1 MMSGMT
7 EATESVQKRTTA
19 NKSAGPI
26 TAGLGGLI
34 LGAGLFSIG
43 TANAAPVATII
54 GVAAFLIGLVALLDG
69 VYKLVG
75 NIDSATQALL
85 ERRP

>member
-1 MMSGMT
+1 MSGMT
-7 EATESVQKRTTA
+7 EATESMQKRTTA

-34 LGAGLFSIG
+34 LGAGLFSID
-43 TANAAPVATII
+43 TAAPVVAII
-54 GVAAFLIGLVALLDG
+54 GVTAFLVGLVALLDG

>member
-1 MMSGMT
+1 MSGMT

-34 LGAGLFSIG
+34 LGAGLFSID
-43 TANAAPVATII
+43 TAAPVVAII
-54 GVAAFLIGLVALLDG
+54 GVTAFLVGLVALLDG

-85 ERRP
+85 E

>member
-1 MMSGMT
+1 MSGMT
-7 EATESVQKRTTA
+7 EATESMQKRTTA

-34 LGAGLFSIG
+34 LGAGLFSID
-43 TANAAPVATII
+43 TAAPVVAII
-54 GVAAFLIGLVALLDG
+54 GVTAFLVGLVALLDG

-85 ERRP
+85 E

>member
-1 MMSGMT
+1 MT

-34 LGAGLFSIG
+34 LGAGIFSIG
-43 TANAAPVATII
+43 TAAPAAAII
-54 GVAAFLIGLVALLDG
+54 GVIAFLVGLVLLLDG

>member
-1 MMSGMT
+1 MSGMT

-43 TANAAPVATII
+43 TAAPVAAIVGI
-54 GVAAFLIGLVALLDG
+54 AAFLIGLVALLDG

>member
-1 MMSGMT
+1 MT
-7 EATESVQKRTTA
+7 EATESMQKRTTA

-34 LGAGLFSIG
+34 LGAGLFSID
-43 TANAAPVATII
+43 TAAPVVAII
-54 GVAAFLIGLVALLDG
+54 GVTAFLVGLVALLDG

>member
-1 MMSGMT
+1 MSRMT
-7 EATESVQKRTTA
+7 EPTESVKRRTTA

-34 LGAGLFSIG
+34 LGTALFSIG
-43 TANAAPVATII
+43 GANAAPAATII
-54 GVAAFLIGLVALLDG
+54 GITAFLIGLVALLDG

-85 ERRP
+85 EQRP

>member
-1 MMSGMT
+1 MSGMT

-19 NKSAGPI
+19 NKSARPI

-34 LGAGLFSIG
+34 LGSGLFSIG
-43 TANAAPVATII
+43 TANAAAAII
-54 GVAAFLIGLVALLDG
+54 GVVAFLVGLVLLLDG